1 MEIIWGFE
9 DGLNI
14 TVYIF
19 QKKKNSNNFKNG
31 IIYIYKMVLY

>member
-9 DGLNI
+9 DRLNI

-19 QKKKNSNNFKNG
+19 QKKNSNNFKNK
-31 IIYIYKMVLY
+31 IIYIRKMVLY